1 MPLRP
6 GPTARSFSRSS
17 KRSEPP
23 ALIGGRATIAV
34 GVVAGAHALR
44 GMLRVRPYHLPAPS
58 LAPGRTVLLERNGV
72 VTETRIVS
80 AAPHGRALVLLAVE
94 SVTDRT
100 AAEAAAGARVLVL
113 QADLPP
119 AAEDE
124 FYYHELEG
132 FAVETTDGEAL
143 GTIEETFGT
152 GTNDVW
158 VVRGGRR
165 EHLIPVIADVV
176 RAIDRETR
184 RVVIEPLPGL
194 LE

>member
-1 MPLRP
+1 MV
-6 GPTARSFSRSS
+6 
-17 KRSEPP
+17 
-23 ALIGGRATIAV
+23 AV

-58 LAPGRTVLLERNGV
+58 LAPGKTIQLERDGI

-80 AAPHGRALVLLAVE
+80 AAAHGRALVLVAVE

-100 AAEAAAGARVLVL
+100 AAEALAGARVLVPK
-113 QADLPP
+113 AELPP
-119 AAEDE
+119 ADENE

-143 GTIEETFGT
+143 GTIQETFTT

-158 VVRGGRR
+158 VVRDAGR

-176 RAIDRETR
+176 REIDRAAR

-194 LE
+194 LG

>member
-1 MPLRP
+1 MPPRP

-23 ALIGGRATIAV
+23 TPVGGGATVAV
-34 GVVAGAHALR
+34 GVIAGAHALR

-58 LAPGRTVLLERNGV
+58 LAPGRTVFLERDGV
-72 VTETRIVS
+72 VTETRVVS

-94 SVTDRT
+94 TVTDRT
-100 AAEAAAGARVLVL
+100 AAEALAGARVLVPK
-113 QADLPP
+113 ADLPP

-143 GTIEETFGT
+143 GTIHETFTT

-158 VVRGGRR
+158 VVRDARR
-165 EHLIPVIADVV
+165 EYLIPVIADVV
-176 RAIDRETR
+176 REIDRAGR
-184 RVVIEPLPGL
+184 RVVIQPLPGL
-194 LE
+194 LG